1 VKDGEREQDGNAV
14 KGKRRLLPGL
24 AVGDGFTRHP
34 FDMEHGVR
42 TSGLIAGRN
51 LASGHKHDR
60 HNTAYYGVAPSV
72 FQALI
77 VRWRRTRP
85 VAPISEFTFI
95 DFGAGMGRAVML
107 ASELPFREVVGV
119 EINPALARIARKNLA
134 LWRTAGRALAPMH
147 LLCRDATECKF
158 PAGPCVAFLFNP
170 FGAPVIR
177 RLLASIA
184 KSFVGRAGQLDL
196 LYANNEAEWVLQR
209 QPGFSRLFAGQVMR
223 SRADAIADHAILA
236 NQPDGEYAS
245 SNFEDC
251 SLYRWVGLTAESSG
265 QKI

>member
-1 VKDGEREQDGNAV
+1 
-14 KGKRRLLPGL
+14 
-24 AVGDGFTRHP
+24 
-34 FDMEHGVR
+34 
-42 TSGLIAGRN
+42 
-51 LASGHKHDR
+51 
-60 HNTAYYGVAPSV
+60 
-72 FQALI
+72 
-77 VRWRRTRP
+77 
-85 VAPISEFTFI
+85 
-95 DFGAGMGRAVML
+95 
-107 ASELPFREVVGV
+107 
-119 EINPALARIARKNLA
+119 
-134 LWRTAGRALAPMH
+134 
-147 LLCRDATECKF
+147 
-158 PAGPCVAFLFNP
+158 VAFLFNP